1 MRNDDPG
8 PGQDKTDDEQWN
20 EFVQTVAAEKEA
32 LLLAAEPG
40 PKRVWPRNAALALGA
55 AALTLIGFKVLQPA
69 ADTAAPTTAAP
80 LAALTSPT
88 PTASAAPGTP
98 AAAAGRPPIPLDQVF
113 PAEVKAASGA
123 VYTRV
128 ASAALPSCT
137 EPDSVA
143 PGLIAMIRAGK
154 GCVGE
159 QVALYKDAQDDQF
172 NLAVFTMKDPMEAVD
187 LVTRLS
193 MHFEDFEVGAQAPP
207 PASGLRT
214 LPPDSGM
221 VQAFS
226 SAGRAMLVSLGQW
239 SDGRATDRQQLVDLL
254 TPLQSPVIK
263 TVFAYESKL

>member
-8 PGQDKTDDEQWN
+8 PGQDKIDDEQWN
-20 EFVQTVAAEKEA
+20 EFVKAVAAEEQA
-32 LLLAAEPG
+32 LRPAAEPR
-40 PKRVWPRNAALALGA
+40 PKRVWPRNAALALGT
-55 AALTLIGFKVLQPA
+55 AALTLLGFKLLQPA
-69 ADTAAPTTAAP
+69 ADTAAPAAAAP
-80 LAALTSPT
+80 LAALT
-88 PTASAAPGTP
+88 PTAAAGTP
-98 AAAAGRPPIPLDQVF
+98 ASAAGRPPIPLDQVF
-113 PAEVKAASGA
+113 PAEVKTASGT

-137 EPDSVA
+137 EQDSVA
-143 PGLIAMIRAGK
+143 PALIAVIKAGK

-172 NLAVFTMKDPMEAVD
+172 NLALFTMKDPMEAVD

-254 TPLQSPVIK
+254 TPLQNPVIK